1 MTINSEFTVIFLTVV
16 SYKKSPEF
24 YSPSKYFIW
33 QKPWIS
39 WSNTV
44 REDPKSYLDEEM
56 EKSPPSN
63 SLILQK
69 SIPFTNGTAV
79 SSSRVKCI

>member
-1 MTINSEFTVIFLTVV
+1 
-16 SYKKSPEF
+16 
-24 YSPSKYFIW
+24 
-33 QKPWIS
+33 
-39 WSNTV
+39 
-44 REDPKSYLDEEM
+44 M

-79 SSSRVKCI
+79 SSSRVKCIWNLNFFFLIKNAILLRLNFGCLKTEVDEYREMRFF